1 MIKFIAIYVLN
12 IIDLIATMQLVNCF
26 GTNVEGNLYGKWLI
40 NNNCVYF
47 IKIVVVALALFI
59 LYKFRKNK
67 LASISTN
74 ILLIIYSLLAI
85 YHIVIIIF
93 IKRSIN

>member
-26 GTNVEGNLYGKWLI
+26 GIDVEGNLYGKWLI